1 LRRYTRT
8 AAAAKP
14 EFQGFIAKFLICRRK
29 TAADRHRNRSASGSN
44 PDLFAS
50 PADTSHTN
58 FCDGVEAPEA
68 IPERLKQEVTHCW
81 EDTMNEAT
89 RIRPAAGELGASG
102 EQYQNLHE
110 FVRKARANLN
120 QNAWDYIVGAAET
133 ETTMRRNR
141 MALDEIAFRPRVLRN
156 VAKVD
161 ASVEV
166 FGRKLRLPV
175 MLAPVGALEIFDPA
189 GAAASVARG
198 AGTFGAAHMLS
209 SVSEPGLEKVAEA
222 APGALRI
229 YQLYVRGDDNFVE
242 DCVSRAIANGYT
254 AFCLTVD
261 TAHYSRRERDIA
273 KRYVRES
280 RIRAT
285 GGDFQKGLEW
295 RTVKLIKDK
304 YKIPLVIKG
313 IATAEDAAIALDHGV
328 EWIYVSNHGGR
339 QLDHG
344 RGAMHVLPE
353 IVSAVAGRAKIM
365 VDGSFCRGSDIVKAI
380 AMGADLV
387 GIGRLQCW
395 ALAAAGEAGIV
406 RMLELL
412 EDEVIRSLG
421 LLGVTKFA
429 ELDKSYLHAAT
440 PTNLPHVFSAFPL
453 LEIEPYRY

>member
-1 LRRYTRT
+1 
-8 AAAAKP
+8 
-14 EFQGFIAKFLICRRK
+14 
-29 TAADRHRNRSASGSN
+29 
-44 PDLFAS
+44 
-50 PADTSHTN
+50 
-58 FCDGVEAPEA
+58 
-68 IPERLKQEVTHCW
+68 
-81 EDTMNEAT
+81 MNEAT
-89 RIRPAAGELGASG
+89 PIRPAAAAELGASG
-102 EQYQNLHE
+102 EEYQNLHE
-110 FVRKARANLN
+110 FVRKARSKLN

-133 ETTMRRNR
+133 ETTLHRNR

-175 MLAPVGALEIFDPA
+175 MLAPIGALEIFDPGA
-189 GAAASVARG
+189 GATVARG
-198 AGTFGAAHMLS
+198 AGAFGAAHMLS
-209 SVSEPGLEKVAEA
+209 SVTEPGLEKVAEA
-222 APGALRI
+222 VPGALRI
-229 YQLYVRGDDNFVE
+229 FQLYVRGDDDFVE
-242 DCVSRAIANGYT
+242 DQVSRAIGSGYT

-280 RIRAT
+280 RVRAT

-313 IATAEDAAIALDHGV
+313 IATAEDTAIALDHGV
-328 EWIYVSNHGGR
+328 DWIYVSNHGGR

-353 IVSAVAGRAKIM
+353 IAAAVAGRAKIM
-365 VDGSFCRGSDIVKAI
+365 VDGSFCRGTDIVKAI

-412 EDEVIRSLG
+412 EDEVIRCLG
-421 LLGVTKFA
+421 LLGVTSFA
-429 ELDKSYLHAAT
+429 ELDKSYLHAAM
-440 PTNLPHVFSAFPL
+440 PTSLPHVFSAFPL

>member
-1 LRRYTRT
+1 
-8 AAAAKP
+8 
-14 EFQGFIAKFLICRRK
+14 
-29 TAADRHRNRSASGSN
+29 
-44 PDLFAS
+44 
-50 PADTSHTN
+50 
-58 FCDGVEAPEA
+58 
-68 IPERLKQEVTHCW
+68 
-81 EDTMNEAT
+81 MNEAT
-89 RIRPAAGELGASG
+89 RIPPSQIELGASG
-102 EQYQNLHE
+102 EEFQNLHE

-141 MALDEIAFRPRVLRN
+141 MSLDEIAFRPRVLRN

-166 FGRKLRLPV
+166 FGRQLRLPV
-175 MLAPVGALEIFDPA
+175 MLAPVGALEMFDPGA
-189 GAAASVARG
+189 GASVARG

-209 SVSEPGLEKVAEA
+209 SVTEPGMEKTAEA

-229 YQLYVRGDDNFVE
+229 YQLYVRGGDALVE

-304 YKIPLVIKG
+304 YKIPLVLKG

-328 EWIYVSNHGGR
+328 DWIYVSNHGGR

-344 RGAMHVLPE
+344 RGSMHVLSE
-353 IVSAVAGRAKIM
+353 IVDAVAGRARIM
-365 VDGSFCRGSDIVKAI
+365 VDGSFCRGTDIVKAI
-380 AMGADLV
+380 ALGADPV

-395 ALAAAGEAGIV
+395 ALAAGGEAGIG

-412 EDEVIRSLG
+412 EDEVIRCLG
-421 LLGVTKFA
+421 LLGVTSFA
-429 ELDKSYLHAAT
+429 ELDKSFVHQPV
-440 PTNLPHVFSAFPL
+440 PTSVRSVFSAFPPRD
-453 LEIEPYRY
+453 IEPYRYGGKMLQRWGIRLRSCNVTAPG

>member
-1 LRRYTRT
+1 M
-8 AAAAKP
+8 
-14 EFQGFIAKFLICRRK
+14 
-29 TAADRHRNRSASGSN
+29 N
-44 PDLFAS
+44 
-50 PADTSHTN
+50 
-58 FCDGVEAPEA
+58 DGTP
-68 IPERLKQEVTHCW
+68 
-81 EDTMNEAT
+81 
-89 RIRPAAGELGASG
+89 IRPAVGNVELGASD
-102 EQYQNLHE
+102 EEFQNLHE

-156 VAKVD
+156 VARVD

-175 MLAPVGALEIFDPA
+175 MLAPVGALETFDP
-189 GAAASVARG
+189 GSAAAVVRG
-198 AGTFGAAHMLS
+198 VGRFGAAHMLS

-222 APGALRI
+222 ASGALRL
-229 YQLYVRGDDNFVE
+229 YQLYVRGDDAFVE
-242 DCVSRAIANGYT
+242 DHVSRAMANGYT

-273 KRYVRES
+273 KRYVRAS
-280 RIRAT
+280 RARST

-304 YKIPLVIKG
+304 FKIPLVIKG

-344 RGAMHVLPE
+344 RGAMQVLPE
-353 IVSAVAGRAKIM
+353 ISAAVAGRARIM
-365 VDGSFCRGSDIVKAI
+365 IDGSFCRGTDVVKAI
-380 AMGADLV
+380 AAGADLV

-395 ALAAAGEAGIV
+395 ALAAAGETGIV

-412 EDEVIRSLG
+412 EDEVIRCLG
-421 LLGVTKFA
+421 LLGVRNFA
-429 ELDKSYLHAAT
+429 ELDTSYLHATA

-453 LEIEPYRY
+453 LDIEPYRY